1 MSDND
6 HSEVSDFDAPGWV
19 DVLDVLGV
27 LAHRYPFLLV
37 DRLRVVEPGRRAV
50 GLKRITVGDWWSD
63 AVPGNA
69 AEMPGTLVVEALAQT
84 SAGVLIGLL
93 DGTSGAIGYF
103 AAADRVRFRSLPRA
117 GDTLVMSVE
126 LLWYR
131 RGVAR
136 LRGAAT
142 VDGRLAASAD
152 FTAVV
157 RGRVA

>member
-1 MSDND
+1 
-6 HSEVSDFDAPGWV
+6 
-19 DVLDVLGV
+19 
-27 LAHRYPFLLV
+27 
-37 DRLRVVEPGRRAV
+37 
-50 GLKRITVGDWWSD
+50 
-63 AVPGNA
+63 
-69 AEMPGTLVVEALAQT
+69 MPGTLVVEALAQT

-93 DGTSGAIGYF
+93 DGASGAIGYF

-126 LLWYR
+126 LLWYS

-136 LRGAAT
+136 LRGTAT

-157 RGRVA
+157 RGRAA